1 MSHSASARVRVPQPD
16 PVREILIVDDEKFI
30 RHLLRAELEK
40 LGYHVR
46 DAEDGRSALDEIHR
60 QPPDLVL
67 LDLMMPNMEGTEVC
81 RELRQSARTSSIPVI
96 MLTKVDSPD
105 EMIRALNCG
114 ANDYLTKPHRPGE
127 LDARVRNALDLRDQL
142 RDESPLTRLPGNTQ
156 IEREL
161 RRRVATQVPF
171 TYLYLDIDDFKP
183 FNDLYGHGRG
193 DQLILATA
201 ELLRRCLEEH
211 GAETDFIGHVGGDDF
226 VVMCSP
232 ERAPEIAEAI
242 ARGFDDMVVEHLDA
256 RERQRECIEV
266 QGRTGRLERHRLTS
280 LTVAM
285 VGGLGQVFE
294 HAAQVSAR
302 AAEVKRNAKGQARRG
317 ERGRGSLV
325 VLERRAS
332 PKA

>member
-1 MSHSASARVRVPQPD
+1 MSHSASARARVPQPD

-40 LGYHVR
+40 LGYRVR
-46 DAEDGRSALDEIHR
+46 DAQDGRSALEEIHR

-67 LDLMMPNMEGTEVC
+67 LDMVMESMDGTEVC
-81 RELRQSARTSSIPVI
+81 RELRRSARTATIPVI
-96 MLTKVDSPD
+96 MLTSVKSSD
-105 EMIRALNCG
+105 EKIRALNCG
-114 ANDYLTKPHRPGE
+114 ANDYLTKPHLPGE
-127 LDARVRNALDLRDQL
+127 LEARVRNALDLRDQL

-171 TYLYLDIDDFKP
+171 SYLYIDIDDFKP
-183 FNDLYGHGRG
+183 FNDLYGPQRG
-193 DQLILATA
+193 DELILATA
-201 ELLRRCLEEH
+201 DLLRRCLEEQ

-226 VVMCSP
+226 VVMCGP
-232 ERAPEIAEAI
+232 ERGSEIAEAI
-242 ARGFDDMVVEHLDA
+242 ARGFDEMVLEHLDP
-256 RERQRECIEV
+256 RERQRECVEV

-294 HAAQVSAR
+294 HAADVSAR
-302 AAEVKRNAKGQARRG
+302 AAEVKRNAKAQARRG
-317 ERGRGSLV
+317 ERGGGSLV
-325 VLERRAS
+325 ALERRAS
-332 PKA
+332 PSA